1 MERMEGL
8 RGRCVARLRRL
19 LPPFPEAPPPPPPEG
34 MAALLGESL
43 RPAAR
48 WLLAVLGLGLAAALA
63 EVALVGLL
71 GRVLD
76 RLGAEPPGVGVLAGL
91 GALLLGVPLL
101 RAAGVLTAAYI
112 LAPNL
117 EARAVWTAHQRVL
130 SAPLEAVRATPH
142 GRIAERVAELGAA
155 LRSLAAQALDAA
167 AFVIA
172 YGLATLLLLGGVS
185 LAFVPVLLGWFLAC
199 ALVVARFVPRA
210 ARAGTEAA
218 AARSAMVGQLA
229 DAYANI
235 LAVKLAGDLA
245 EERAT
250 ARRAI
255 GARTDTLFA
264 AQALHARAVALLQA
278 ANAALLLGVAAI
290 GLGGALSGAIGAG
303 AAAAALWLSLR
314 LAGMADMFLGLAS
327 GLFETVGL
335 LRDAMRSACLPPETA
350 AAAAARPRAASSR
363 PAEVLRLEGLC
374 FRRPADGAL
383 LGPFDARLARG
394 ASLGIAGPSG
404 SGKSTLVGLIL
415 GFGRPESGRILL
427 EGEEL
432 GRLAP
437 DAVRRRIAVAPQQ
450 ARLFRRSLRENL
462 RHGCP
467 EADEA
472 SVAEAI
478 ALAGLG
484 PVVAEHGLDADVGED
499 GALLSGGERQRVL
512 LARAVLKALVRDAPV
527 LLLDEALSALDPPA
541 AAAVLEALGRLRRP
555 PAIVLVSHSPAL
567 LARMEQRLVIG
578 SPVA

>member
-101 RAAGVLTAAYI
+101 RAAGALTAAYI

-172 YGLATLLLLGGVS
+172 YGLATLLLLGGGEPR
-185 LAFVPVLLGWFLAC
+185 LRAGAARLVPRLRPRRRPL
-199 ALVVARFVPRA
+199 RA
-210 ARAGTEAA
+210 ARGAGRDGGGRGALGHGGPVGRRLRQHPGGEARGRSRRG
-218 AARSAMVGQLA
+218 ARDGAP
-229 DAYANI
+229 
-235 LAVKLAGDLA
+235 GD
-245 EERAT
+245 
-250 ARRAI
+250 RRAH
-255 GARTDTLFA
+255 RH
-264 AQALHARAVALLQA
+264 ALRR
-278 ANAALLLGVAAI
+278 
-290 GLGGALSGAIGAG
+290 AG
-303 AAAAALWLSLR
+303 AARPRRRAAAGGECGASARRRSHRARRRALRRDRRGCRRRRAGLSLR